1 MHKVAER
8 LPQSAKSF
16 KKLPQSTKTCQN
28 LAQSAKSLHKL
39 PQFPKFAKSGLKMP
53 KVKHFKSLVR
63 SDTV

>member
-39 PQFPKFAKSGLKMP
+39 LQFPKFAKSGLNIARGTTDP
-53 KVKHFKSLVR
+53 GY
-63 SDTV
+63 